1 MRAVS
6 STDSNNKINSNRYI
20 KSARNGAIIAGAI
33 MGASTL
39 VSAINKPDTFKQT
52 VKDVGGKKQY
62 AKNFIIASVIVS
74 IGNALLSTSLAF
86 IADKIKPKKN
96 PKAAN

>member
-6 STDSNNKINSNRYI
+6 SANSNNKINSNRYI
-20 KSARNGAIIAGAI
+20 KSARNGAVIAGSI

-39 VSAINKPDTFKQT
+39 VSAIKTPDTFKQT
-52 VKDVGGKKQY
+52 VKEVGGKKQY
-62 AKNFIIASVIVS
+62 AKNFLIASVIVS
-74 IGNALLSTSLAF
+74 IGNALLSTGLAF
-86 IADKIKPKKN
+86 ISEKIKPKKN